1 MKKRSVV
8 LLAGLIA
15 LAATAGIMLFQ
26 PSETVAA
33 KAAKGEVQL
42 EFTVATPLGK
52 MDIPEV
58 VETVR
63 LAVSNIGSSGQD
75 GYSVD
80 SFFDI
85 TVRSSGSFDTEILSM
100 DLS

>member
-15 LAATAGIMLFQ
+15 LTATAGIMLFQ
-26 PSETVAA
+26 GSEAV
-33 KAAKGEVQL
+33 AAKGEVQL

>member
-26 PSETVAA
+26 GSEAV
-33 KAAKGEVQL
+33 AAKGEVQL

-75 GYSVD
+75 GYSVH